1 MHECVKVKADANICI
16 ICTFI
21 YAARV
26 FQLPEVLEK
35 NIFWI
40 NMLAYMHAMINPVI
54 YITLNEKFRQ
64 EFTKAVFLGKAASTE
79 SKSMLYFKKRQ
90 F

>member
-1 MHECVKVKADANICI
+1 MGSAFFFNENLESWNTLIY
-16 ICTFI
+16 I

-26 FQLPEVLEK
+26 FQLQEVLEK

-64 EFTKAVFLGKAASTE
+64 EFTKAVFLGKTE
-79 SKSMLYFKKRQ
+79 SKSMLYFKKQ

>member
-1 MHECVKVKADANICI
+1 MYIY
-16 ICTFI
+16 I

-64 EFTKAVFLGKAASTE
+64 EFSKAVLFGKTASAE
-79 SKSMLYFKKRQ
+79 SGLMLPKTTRIRNSSNYSNTLLRD
-90 F
+90 